1 MFILTNNDTIT
12 LSLVNSLQKI
22 IDSPS
27 IRNKN
32 LQVLPV
38 EIFKIK
44 NDVAPQIM
52 KDLLIFREPSYTLL
66 SEGSS
71 FVKRKSKTTYG
82 ISQLFI

>member
-1 MFILTNNDTIT
+1 MLILTNNNTIT

-22 IDSPS
+22 IGSPS
-27 IRNKN
+27 NRNKN

-38 EIFKIK
+38 EIFQIK
-44 NDVAPQIM
+44 NDVASQIM